1 MRNFVRTFIV
11 VSAVAVGGIT
21 SSTARPVRVQEQS
34 VYKPGNGV
42 TLPVVTKRVNAVYT
56 QQAMDARIEG
66 TVGLEVVVKSDG
78 MVGDVKISRS
88 LDPTYGLDDQ
98 AVTAMKQWQFK
109 PGTKDGKAVAVQVDV
124 MINFTLK

>member
-1 MRNFVRTFIV
+1 MRSFVRTFIII
-11 VSAVAVGGIT
+11 SAVALTVP
-21 SSTARPVRVQEQS
+21 TAVAQEQS
-34 VYKPGNGV
+34 VHKPGNGV
-42 TLPVVTKRVNAVYT
+42 TLPVVTKQVKAVYT

-78 MVGDVKISRS
+78 MVGDVKIARS

-98 AVTAMKQWQFK
+98 AVKAMKQWQFK
-109 PGTKDGKAVAVQVDV
+109 PGTKDGTPVAVQVDV

>member
-21 SSTARPVRVQEQS
+21 SSTARPVRFQEPS

-42 TLPVVTKRVNAVYT
+42 TLPVVTKKVNAVYT
-56 QQAMDARIEG
+56 QQAMDAHIEG

-109 PGTKDGKAVAVQVDV
+109 PGTKDGKPVAVQVDV

>member
-42 TLPVVTKRVNAVYT
+42 TLPVVTKKVNAVYT

-109 PGTKDGKAVAVQVDV
+109 PGTKDGKPVAVQVDV

>member
-11 VSAVAVGGIT
+11 VSAVAMGGVA
-21 SSTARPVRVQEQS
+21 SSRATTPRAQEQS

-42 TLPVVTKRVNAVYT
+42 TLPVVTKRVNALYT
-56 QQAMDARIEG
+56 QEAMNAHIEG
-66 TVGLEVVVKSDG
+66 TVGLEVVVKADG
-78 MVGDVKISRS
+78 MVGDVKVTRS
-88 LDPTYGLDDQ
+88 LDRTYGLDDQ

-109 PGTKDGKAVAVQVDV
+109 PGTKDGKPVAVQVDV

>member
-21 SSTARPVRVQEQS
+21 SSTARPVRVQDQS

-42 TLPVVTKRVNAVYT
+42 TLPVVVKKVNAVYT
-56 QQAMDARIEG
+56 QEAMDARIEG

-88 LDPTYGLDDQ
+88 LDSTYGLDDQ
-98 AVTAMKQWQFK
+98 AVKAMKQWQFK

>member
-1 MRNFVRTFIV
+1 MRNFVRAFIV
-11 VSAVAVGGIT
+11 ISAVALTVP
-21 SSTARPVRVQEQS
+21 TAVAQEQS
-34 VYKPGNGV
+34 VHKPGNGV
-42 TLPVVTKRVNAVYT
+42 TLPVVTKQVKAVYT

-78 MVGDVKISRS
+78 MVGDVKIARS

-98 AVTAMKQWQFK
+98 AVKAMKQWQFK
-109 PGTKDGKAVAVQVDV
+109 PGTKDGKPVAVQVDV

>member
-11 VSAVAVGGIT
+11 VSAVTVGGIT

-56 QQAMDARIEG
+56 QQAMDACIEG

>member
-21 SSTARPVRVQEQS
+21 SSTARPVRLQEQS

-42 TLPVVTKRVNAVYT
+42 TLPVVTKQVKAVYT

-88 LDPTYGLDDQ
+88 LDQTYGLDDQ

>member
-11 VSAVAVGGIT
+11 VSAVTVGGIT

>member
-11 VSAVAVGGIT
+11 VSAVAMGGIN
-21 SSTARPVRVQEQS
+21 SSTARPVRLQDQS

-42 TLPVVTKRVNAVYT
+42 TLPVVTKQVKAVYT
-56 QQAMDARIEG
+56 QAAMDAHIEG

-78 MVGDVKISRS
+78 MVGDVKITRS

-109 PGTKDGKAVAVQVDV
+109 PGTKEGKPVAVQVDV

>member
-1 MRNFVRTFIV
+1 
-11 VSAVAVGGIT
+11 VAVGGIT
-21 SSTARPVRVQEQS
+21 SSTARPFRVQEQS

-42 TLPVVTKRVNAVYT
+42 TLPVVTKKVNAVYT

-109 PGTKDGKAVAVQVDV
+109 PGTKDGKPVAVQVDV